1 MKHPGESE
9 LALFA
14 GGDLGLLSRWRVGRH
29 LRHCDRCRSE
39 LAAFRHGRET
49 IGALAD
55 EMPAGVNWTRLAQE
69 MTGNIR
75 VGLAAG
81 ECVGPAPTLRRR
93 SLGWH
98 AMAVMAAAFAIMIGA
113 LWIKMPKE
121 QTDHLFTS
129 LRSIRWN
136 RIGTTLRAPAVS
148 DSVVLEASPSSI
160 DLKANGGA
168 MSFLTSR
175 TDGVAVSVSMQ
186 GSAGAQYVDV
196 DTGQVTINRVHYA
209 Q

>member
-1 MKHPGESE
+1 VRHPSEIE

-14 GGDLGLLSRWRVGRH
+14 GGDLGFLDRWRVRNH
-29 LRHCDRCRSE
+29 VRQCDGCRAE
-39 LAAFRHGRET
+39 VVAYRYGREK
-49 IGALAD
+49 IGNLAD
-55 EMPAGVNWTRLAQE
+55 EMPEGLNWARLSQE

-81 ECVGPAPTLRRR
+81 ECVGPGRSYRPK

-98 AMAVMAAAFAIMIGA
+98 GLAVMAAAFAIVICA
-113 LWIKMPKE
+113 LWVNMPRE
-121 QTDHLFTS
+121 QTSHLMTS
-129 LRSIRWN
+129 LWSIRWN
-136 RIGTTLRAPAVS
+136 RIGTMVRPPALPE
-148 DSVVLEASPSSI
+148 SVVLEASPSSI
-160 DLKANGGA
+160 ELTANGGT

-186 GSAGAQYVDV
+186 GSAGAQYIDA